1 MDNDFIDKALSLRKA
16 ENSFRTLRNAS
27 GITDLCSNDYL
38 GFSRSNELAERTE
51 EEFKQFSAANGA
63 TGSRLISGNTDYA
76 EKLEKEL
83 AGFFNTEASLI
94 FNSGYDANLGLFS
107 SIAKR
112 GDVILSDELVHASI
126 IDGIR
131 LSRADYLRFK
141 HNDLAHLEE
150 RLEHVSKHASKN
162 YQNIFVAVESVYS
175 MDGDE
180 APLEQI
186 AELCERYKARLV
198 VDEAH
203 ATGVFGKNGA
213 GMVSEYGLEK
223 KVFAR
228 VHTFGKAMGCHGA
241 VVAGSAK
248 LRDYLINFS
257 RPFIYS
263 TALPL
268 HSLCAIR
275 MAFKLVAERKEA
287 IEKLHALIVIFN
299 KRMSELSGLNR
310 IISRSAI
317 HCILVPG
324 NEEVKALAGAIQKRG
339 FDVRPIL
346 HPTVPKGKERIRI
359 CLHSFNTAE
368 EIMGLVESL
377 IG

>member
-1 MDNDFIDKALSLRKA
+1 
-16 ENSFRTLRNAS
+16 
-27 GITDLCSNDYL
+27 
-38 GFSRSNELAERTE
+38 
-51 EEFKQFSAANGA
+51 
-63 TGSRLISGNTDYA
+63 
-76 EKLEKEL
+76 
-83 AGFFNTEASLI
+83 
-94 FNSGYDANLGLFS
+94 
-107 SIAKR
+107 
-112 GDVILSDELVHASI
+112 LSDELVHASI

-131 LSRADYLRFK
+131 LSRADYLRFR

-150 RLEHVSKHASKN
+150 RLEQVSKNTARN
-162 YQNIFVAVESVYS
+162 YQDIFVAVESVYS

-180 APLEQI
+180 APLEQL
-186 AELCERYKARLV
+186 AELCERYHAKLV

-213 GMVSEYGLEK
+213 GMVSEYGLEQ

-241 VVAGSAK
+241 VVAGPAG
-248 LRDYLINFS
+248 LRDYLVNFS

-275 MAFKLVAERKEA
+275 MSFKLVPERKEA
-287 IEKLHALIVIFN
+287 IEKLHALITIFN

-324 NEEVKALAGAIQKRG
+324 NEQVKALAANIQKRG